1 MGLALS
7 GARVLGQLIHRNH
20 DVAHL
25 DIRKNQ
31 IGDMGAAVLAFSL
44 RKSLSLMHL
53 NVQSNE
59 IGHEGG
65 NEIFRAL

>member
-7 GARVLGQLIHRNH
+7 GARVLGQLVHRNH
-20 DVAHL
+20 NVAHL
-25 DIRKNQ
+25 DIRKNL
-31 IGDMGAAVLAFSL
+31 IGDSGASLLAFSL

-59 IGHEGG
+59 IGYEGG
-65 NEIFRAL
+65 N